1 MRLTRLMNVQTCSL
15 ESDKKGLSVQKSN
28 IHSGPNSKL
37 ALKIQTLSRLGLSN
51 ILGMYAKKRKS
62 SASSAFLRCF
72 SIRNKNNLN
81 S

>member
-1 MRLTRLMNVQTCSL
+1 MNVQTCSL

-51 ILGMYAKKRKS
+51 ILGMYAKKKEK
-62 SASSAFLRCF
+62 F
-72 SIRNKNNLN
+72 SIISIFALFLTIQSKNNLN